1 VSELMVADDIV
12 AEEEEL
18 EVPLFS
24 LNKDAVGDLELTH
37 QTWMPDSVHT
47 APEVAEVIAKLP
59 WWAVRSLLYIIIA
72 FILVAFIWA
81 GLVRVDL
88 VAVANGTVI
97 PQGNIKPIQPA
108 SSGVVQNVY
117 VKEGDSV
124 EVGDALF
131 QLDAAEMRMRLFKL
145 RQELESSQSQLRL
158 IMVNRP
164 ISETLEQQNRIA
176 RLQTEISAAER
187 MFHHTTITSPAKG
200 IITAINVRGPGE
212 VLQQGQTVATI
223 APGDVPLVV
232 EALLADK
239 DIAFVQK
246 GLPAK
251 LKFEAFPFQN
261 YGVVDGTV
269 IDVSPDATNKN
280 GINYYKVTIAPSKTE
295 ISTREKDVM
304 LRPGLSVSAE
314 IVTERRTVLSLM
326 LEPVRKFKSE
336 IVSGSEHR

>member
-1 VSELMVADDIV
+1 
-12 AEEEEL
+12 
-18 EVPLFS
+18 
-24 LNKDAVGDLELTH
+24 
-37 QTWMPDSVHT
+37 
-47 APEVAEVIAKLP
+47 
-59 WWAVRSLLYIIIA
+59 VRSLLYIIIA

-187 MFHHTTITSPAKG
+187 MFHNTTITSPAKG

-246 GLPAK
+246 GLSAK